1 MNRENRGRVLMYRSF
16 IDGVEVTSADTTQT
30 FASHSH
36 ERFGMGLVV
45 LGGQRSASGRG
56 PVEARTGDVI
66 TVNPGEVHDGRPL
79 DERGRMWRML
89 YISPAMMYD
98 VARDLEVGGGA
109 SVEIER
115 PVLRDARFAALFER
129 AYSRALERDVSVAQ
143 LAGEEAIFA
152 LLADVIGRH
161 TTARLRSQSPV
172 RAHAATHAVGRA
184 RMRIDDDPAS
194 TVTLTA
200 LAADAGLSRFQL
212 LREFAREMG
221 LPPHAYLIQRRVML
235 ARQLIARGCALA
247 DAAAGAGFAD
257 QRHMTRAFV
266 RLYGVTPANFA
277 AAVR

>member
-1 MNRENRGRVLMYRSF
+1 MNRENRGRVLMYRSS

-30 FASHSH
+30 FTRHSH
-36 ERFGMGLVV
+36 ERFGMGIVV

-98 VARDLEVGGGA
+98 VARDLEVWGGA
-109 SVEIER
+109 SFEIER

-129 AYSRALERDVSVAQ
+129 AYSRALEGDVSVAQ

-172 RAHAATHAVGRA
+172 RAHAATHAVGRC
-184 RMRIDDDPAS
+184 RSKSYDSRVCAS
-194 TVTLTA
+194 LWR
-200 LAADAGLSRFQL
+200 DAGEFCRCCSLNGSSTKALQFRSRPLPQCVSK
-212 LREFAREMG
+212 LR
-221 LPPHAYLIQRRVML
+221 PIQVDY
-235 ARQLIARGCALA
+235 GSGA
-247 DAAAGAGFAD
+247 DGFALD
-257 QRHMTRAFV
+257 GLRLLHGFHAVV
-266 RLYGVTPANFA
+266 RGRPTH
-277 AAVR
+277 